1 MLAAVAW
8 PGVAR
13 WRLAMRWL
21 EPRSVEV
28 PRQFREAIGGHPLV
42 AETLVRRGVATIAE
56 AQAFLDPNA
65 YVPAP
70 AEDLPGMAAA
80 VARVWRA
87 VQTGEPILVW
97 GDFDV
102 DGQTA
107 TTVLVVCLRDL
118 GADVR
123 HRIPVRETESH
134 GIALPSLAEELSTSV
149 SLIITCDTG
158 IDAAE
163 AVAYAAAHGVDVVV
177 TDHHEL
183 PTSLPQACAIVNPH
197 FLPEGHP
204 LGTLPGV
211 GVAYKL
217 AEALYAKAGRGMEA
231 SGLLDLVALGIVA
244 DVAVQR
250 GETRYLLQR
259 GLQALRE
266 TRRLGLQELMKLAGI
281 KAASLDEESIGF
293 ALAPRL
299 NALGRLSDA
308 NPIVD
313 FFTTDEL
320 TRARVLASE
329 LEALNARRRMMC
341 DQVDAAAE
349 ERLQA
354 DTEQLRGAAI
364 VLADPHWP
372 AGIIGIVANRLA
384 ERHRRPVVLLSAPPG
399 ARARGSARSV
409 EGCHITEAIATQR
422 ELLDGFGGHAMAAGL
437 ALDPAH
443 IESFRRGL
451 NRAVAAQLTGQEVE
465 PALEVHGY
473 VALSELTLALVD
485 DLARLGPFGPGNP
498 PLTLVARDVE
508 IVGKRPLG
516 RNGRHV
522 QITIEDREKD
532 QRAVVWWNWDGA
544 SIPGGRVDLAF
555 SAGVNEFRGKTEVR
569 LVWRDARASVAGAIE
584 VAAQAAGP
592 LCVEDWRGAADA
604 ERRLA
609 ELLARDAAIAVWDEG
624 QVPGAW
630 SGERHHRFALPVA
643 ETLVVWVR
651 PPSPAV
657 LRSVV
662 ERVAPT
668 RVVLVGR
675 GGVAAEMGEFL
686 NHLAGLV
693 KYAIG
698 QKGGMVDIADLA
710 ARMGH
715 REVSVRWGLAWLVAK
730 GIVRVEERGDQSV
743 ALTIPGAAD
752 VEQTKKAGEQL
763 VEALKETAAYERF
776 FMTKDV
782 LLVMAGAGR
791 VVTTSP
797 NRH

>member
-1 MLAAVAW
+1 
-8 PGVAR
+8 
-13 WRLAMRWL
+13 MRWL
-21 EPRSVEV
+21 EPESVEV
-28 PRQFREAIGGHPLV
+28 PRQFREAVGGHPLV
-42 AETLVRRGVATIAE
+42 AETLVRRGVATIA
-56 AQAFLDPNA
+56 AARAFLDPNA
-65 YVPAP
+65 YMPAP
-70 AEDLPGMAAA
+70 PEDLPGMSAA
-80 VARVWRA
+80 VERVWHA
-87 VQTGEPILVW
+87 VGNGEPILVW

-107 TTVLVVCLRDL
+107 TTVLVECLRDL

-123 HRIPVRETESH
+123 YRIPVRETESH
-134 GIALPSLAEELSTSV
+134 GIALPSLAEELSRSV

-158 IDAAE
+158 IDAVE
-163 AVAYAAAHGVDVVV
+163 AVDYAAVHGVDVVI

-183 PTSLPQACAIVNPH
+183 PESLPQACAIVNPH
-197 FLPEGHP
+197 FLSEDHP
-204 LGTLPGV
+204 LRSLPGV

-217 AEALYAKAGRGMEA
+217 AEALYARAGRDLEA

-266 TRRLGLQELMKLAGI
+266 TRRLGLQELMRLAGV
-281 KAASLDEESIGF
+281 KAGSLDEESIGF

-313 FFTTDEL
+313 FFTTNDL
-320 TRARVLASE
+320 TQARVLASE

-349 ERLQA
+349 ERLQV
-354 DTEQLRGAAI
+354 DVKQLRGTAI

-372 AGIIGIVANRLA
+372 SGIIGIVANRLA
-384 ERHRRPVVLLSAPPG
+384 ERHRRPVILLSAPPG
-399 ARARGSARSV
+399 QRARGSARSV

-451 NRAVAAQLTGQEVE
+451 NRAVAVQLAGQEVE

-473 VALSELTLALVD
+473 VTLSELTLPLVG

-498 PLTLVARDVE
+498 ALTLVARDVK
-508 IVGKRPLG
+508 IVAQRPMG
-516 RNGRHV
+516 RNERHM

-532 QRAVVWWNWDGA
+532 QRSVVWWNWDGA
-544 SIPGGRVDLAF
+544 PIPAGRVDLAF

-569 LVWRDARASVAGAIE
+569 LVWRDARASAAE
-584 VAAQAAGP
+584 VAKVSAQP
-592 LCVEDWRGAADA
+592 PVRPICVEDWRGAVDA
-604 ERRLA
+604 ELRLA
-609 ELLARDAAIAVWDEG
+609 ELLAGDSTIAVWDEG
-624 QVPGAW
+624 RGPGAW
-630 SGERHHRFALPVA
+630 PEEVHHRFALPVA

-662 ERVAPT
+662 GRVAPT
-668 RVVLVGR
+668 RVVLVGL
-675 GGVAAEMGEFL
+675 GGVAAEMGGFL
-686 NHLAGLV
+686 KHLAGLV
-693 KYAIG
+693 KHAVT
-698 QKGGMVDIADLA
+698 QKGGIVDIADLA
-710 ARMGH
+710 VAMGH
-715 REVSVRWGLAWLVAK
+715 CEVSVRWGLAYLVAK
-730 GIVRVEERGDQSV
+730 GFVRVEECGDQSV
-743 ALTIPGAAD
+743 VFTTPGSAND
-752 VEQTKKAGEQL
+752 EQTEKAGRQL
-763 VEALKETAAYERF
+763 VEALAETAAYGRF
-776 FMTKDV
+776 FLRKDV
-782 LLVMAGAGR
+782 AFVMAGI
-791 VVTTSP
+791 VSDVMVEP
-797 NRH
+797 K